1 MSLLKVFDVAGSGLA
16 AQSVRLN
23 TTASNLANAESVAG
37 ESGKAYRARVPV
49 FAAMM
54 REFGSSPFGADSF
67 GGGFAPFNEDD
78 GAVGVQV
85 LGVLESQ
92 APISRRYEPGNPVA
106 DEQGYVYTSNVNSIE
121 ALADMISASRTFQSN
136 VEVINTSRDLL
147 LKTITMGR

>member
-37 ESGKAYRARVPV
+37 EAGKAYRARVPV

-54 REFGSSPFGADSF
+54 REYGANGFGASSAGF
-67 GGGFAPFNEDD
+67 GALDEDES
-78 GAVGVQV
+78 AVGVRV
-85 LGVLESQ
+85 LGIVESQ
-92 APISRRYEPGNPVA
+92 APVARHYEPGSPLA
-106 DEQGYVYTSNVNSIE
+106 DGQGYVYSSNVNSIE